1 MTKVIPLYDE
11 DNETEN
17 TLMIYTGQCQYYNQ
31 IIIQKSEFENTYY
44 HIPNNI
50 ANLILIYMLI
60 KSLQRCLCLHNVS
73 KVLP

>member
-31 IIIQKSEFENTYY
+31 IIIQKSEFENTY
-44 HIPNNI
+44 NSNI
-50 ANLILIYMLI
+50 HAYQ
-60 KSLQRCLCLHNVS
+60 KPS
-73 KVLP
+73 KAFMST

>member
-1 MTKVIPLYDE
+1 MTKVIPLHE
-11 DNETEN
+11 KDNETEN

-31 IIIQKSEFENTYY
+31 IIIQKSEFVSTYY

-50 ANLILIYMLI
+50 AHLILLYMHI
-60 KSLQRCLCLHNVS
+60 KSPRSCLCLHNVS

>member
-31 IIIQKSEFENTYY
+31 IIIQKSEFENTY
-44 HIPNNI
+44 NNI

>member
-17 TLMIYTGQCQYYNQ
+17 TLMIYTCKCYYYNQ
-31 IIIQKSEFENTYY
+31 IIIQKSEFENTY
-44 HIPNNI
+44 
-50 ANLILIYMLI
+50 
-60 KSLQRCLCLHNVS
+60 NVS

>member
-31 IIIQKSEFENTYY
+31 IIIQKSEFENTYQFQ
-44 HIPNNI
+44 I
-50 ANLILIYMLI
+50 ILNDI
-60 KSLQRCLCLHNVS
+60 HNVS

>member
-31 IIIQKSEFENTYY
+31 IIIQKSEFENTYQFQIILND
-44 HIPNNI
+44 IP
-50 ANLILIYMLI
+50 YT
-60 KSLQRCLCLHNVS
+60 K
-73 KVLP
+73 